1 MIDVNKITS
10 TLAKLPDQQLQ
21 QYAQMH
27 KSDPY
32 IMALAMSE
40 SNRRKEMRAAGQGG
54 QGMQEQPKVVDQMV
68 AEMAPQQLPEE
79 MGIGQLPAGEMNFAG
94 GGIVAFADGGG
105 VERYQTGGSIFSQMD
120 QQKAAQ
126 LSQLNSQLAMIE
138 PQLRAAAASGDPQAI
153 QTYAQQAQAIRG
165 QINAVREAAGNRIGL
180 IESPSAP
187 PAAPPARVAPA
198 APTGQFNRMA
208 GAEQFG
214 LPSAAAG
221 QAARQQAEY
230 IRQQDKLMK
239 GYGPFR
245 RPEEYEAEEAS
256 IAARAAKQ
264 AAAPAPRASAP
275 RADTTKRS
283 LSGAPA
289 SKPPTGLPGTSDL
302 TTLYQD
308 ILGKQNFQDPA
319 AEASL
324 QLEAQERA
332 SAAADRQAIARDA
345 ERFKDAY
352 KGREGRLAER
362 EADIGKQKGTNTGLA
377 FLNAGLA
384 IMSTPGGLA
393 TAIGKGAQVGTAQF
407 ASGLDKIRSAQER
420 LGEARDRL
428 DDLKLNREDVTAKDL
443 RDAER
448 RYRDVA
454 VNAQKRTIDGIRTAA
469 GVNEKRAS
477 DLFAKT
483 VGMAETVYKEEQANV
498 RNRNSV
504 QGMIDARGGTAGTR
518 EDRLKLDSLKAM
530 ATNIGN
536 ELKDP
541 FLGLPRNAEIKKAKQ
556 AELAQINAQ
565 LAQMSGLGTMM
576 PASPTGAR
584 GGVQFL
590 GYE

>member
-94 GGIVAFADGGG
+94 GGIVAFADGGD
-105 VERYQTGGSIFSQMD
+105 VERYQSQGLVEETSSTAGRFFGGIGDFFSRQIAESR
-120 QQKAAQ
+120 AAQ
-126 LSQLNSQLAMIE
+126 ERI
-138 PQLRAAAASGDPQAI
+138 RAENE
-153 QTYAQQAQAIRG
+153 R
-165 QINAVREAAGNRIGL
+165 RRL
-180 IESPSAP
+180 IESVQPGLFEQLTPTELKAREALKARLSTP
-187 PAAPPARVAPA
+187 TPA
-198 APTGQFNRMA
+198 Q
-208 GAEQFG
+208 
-214 LPSAAAG
+214 
-221 QAARQQAEY
+221 QQAEY
-230 IRQQDKLMK
+230 IRQQDMLMK
-239 GYGPFR
+239 NHGPFR

-264 AAAPAPRASAP
+264 AAEKAKPAVTAPRS
-275 RADTTKRS
+275 DTTQRS
-283 LSGAPA
+283 LSGEPKAGTTPA
-289 SKPPTGLPGTSDL
+289 AGLPGLADL
-302 TTLYQD
+302 TKLRQD
-308 ILGKQNFQDPA
+308 ITNAQNYQDPA
-319 AEASL
+319 AAGLLE
-324 QLEAQERA
+324 LEAQERA
-332 SAAADRQAIARDA
+332 NAAAKRQSILADA
-345 ERFKDAY
+345 EKFKDAY

-362 EADIGKQKGTNTGLA
+362 EADIGKQRGTNTGLA

-420 LGEARDRL
+420 LSDARDRL

-443 RDAER
+443 RDAENEYR
-448 RYRDVA
+448 RVA
-454 VNAQKRTIDGIRTAA
+454 VDAQKRSIDGVRMAA

-477 DLFAKT
+477 DIYTKT
-483 VGMAETVYKEEQANV
+483 VSLAETMYKEQQANV
-498 RNRNSV
+498 RNRALVDSRV
-504 QGMIDARGGTAGTR
+504 DTAGTKQA
-518 EDRLKLDSLKAM
+518 RLQLDSLKAM
-530 ATNIGN
+530 ATNLSN

-541 FLGLPRNAEIKKAKQ
+541 FLGSPRNAEIKKAKQ
-556 AELAQINAQ
+556 AELAQINTQ
-565 LAQMSGLGTMM
+565 LAQLSGLGTMM
-576 PASPTGAR
+576 PASPAGA
-584 GGVQFL
+584 GSGLDLSQWGKSQVVNQ
-590 GYE
+590 